1 MKKIVDSF
9 VVGGTASGTSLPGTR
24 LQQMLGSRIEIL
36 FGRMQLAVPTQNGII
51 IANRGDRIVLYDDDT
66 LEVEH

>member
-9 VVGGTASGTSLPGTR
+9 VVGGTALGPSLPGTR

-36 FGRMQLAVPTQNGII
+36 FGRMQLAVPTQNGRV
-51 IANRGDRIVLYDDDT
+51 IARRGDRIILYDDDT